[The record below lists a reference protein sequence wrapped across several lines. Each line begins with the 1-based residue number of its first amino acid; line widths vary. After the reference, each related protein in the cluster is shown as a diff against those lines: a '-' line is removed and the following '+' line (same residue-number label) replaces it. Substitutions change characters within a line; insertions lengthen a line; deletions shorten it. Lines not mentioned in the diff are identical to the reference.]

1 MKIFQATRHWL
12 VALTGSMLLVGAAV
26 GLADRKPADQQAIRQ
41 ARDLSTA
48 FRSVAK
54 QATPAVVSIE
64 TTSKPKVMEEA
75 QLQSPFGDDS
85 RLEQFF
91 QRDPQL
97 RRFFEQQRQF
107 RQPRS
112 TPEKKGMGS
121 GFVID
126 ADGIILTNNHVVQ
139 DADEV
144 KVRFSDG
151 REYIATD
158 VRTDP
163 RTDVAVVRIDVPK
176 GSLEVLPMGDSNDV
190 QVADWVLAVGSP
202 FGLATTVTQGII
214 SAKGRVPG
222 INERENY
229 LQTDAAINPGNSGG
243 PLVNLD
249 GEVIGINTAIS
260 SKSGGYD
267 GIGFA
272 IPINMAKW
280 VATQLIDKGEVDRAY
295 LGVTIQE
302 VSSPIAKQLGVELGK
317 GALIGQV
324 FKDSPAADAGVE
336 PGDLILKLNGKDVS
350 GPSGLQDAVERL
362 ELGKKYPLVV
372 LRDGERKTLTV
383 AAREMPEDYSRE
395 SLSQRSTEDG
405 SQDYEEIGLSVQD
418 LTPAVARQLGLD
430 RTEGVV
436 VSSVNDD
443 SPAGEV
449 GIDVGDVI
457 MKVGNQRI
465 RNADDF
471 KAAMEDANLEDGIL
485 MLVRSGSAS
494 RFIVLQ

>member
-1 MKIFQATRHWL
+1 MKTLHANRHWL

-48 FRSVAK
+48 FRIVAK

-75 QLQSPFGDDS
+75 QLRSPFGGDS
-85 RLEQFF
+85 GLEEFF

-97 RRFFEQQRQF
+97 RRFFEQQRRFQQQ
-107 RQPRS
+107 RP

-317 GALIGQV
+317 GALVGQV
-324 FKDSPAADAGVE
+324 FKNSPAAEAGVE
-336 PGDLILKLNGKDVS
+336 PGDLILKLDGKTVS

-372 LRDGERKTLTV
+372 LRDGETKTLTV
-383 AAREMPEDYSRE
+383 NAQEMPADYSRE
-395 SLSQRSTEDG
+395 NLSQQSTSDRA
-405 SQDYEEIGLSVQD
+405 QDYEEIGLSVQEI
-418 LTPAVARQLGLD
+418 TPDIARRLKLD
-430 RTEGVV
+430 GTDGVV
-436 VSSVNDD
+436 VSSVNED

-449 GIDVGDVI
+449 GIGVGDVI
-457 MKVGNQRI
+457 TKVGNQRI
-465 RNADDF
+465 RTKEDF
-471 KAAMEDANLEDGIL
+471 EAAMKDANLEDGIL
-485 MLVRSGSAS
+485 MLVRSGSTS